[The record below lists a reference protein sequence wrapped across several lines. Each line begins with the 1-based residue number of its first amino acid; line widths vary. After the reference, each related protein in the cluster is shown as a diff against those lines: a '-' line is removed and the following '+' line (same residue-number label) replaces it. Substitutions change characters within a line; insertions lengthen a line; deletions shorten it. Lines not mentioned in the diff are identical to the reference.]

1 MKYLVDTNMVPI
13 TNVEGT
19 IMNEQIKEGKE
30 HEMAFKT
37 IKFEEPETEVGLIT
51 LDRPERLNALSL
63 DMVEELQILFGQLY
77 SREQVRVL
85 MITGEGRGFCSGA
98 DLKDARLSREAATFI
113 TNATIHLVTIQKK
126 YANLVLEMRRLPQP
140 IIAVVNGPAAGGG
153 MCIALASDVIIA
165 GPRAT
170 FTPSFINI
178 GLSGGEMGT
187 TYFLP
192 RMVGS
197 ARAAEILLTGRTVD
211 AAEAERIG
219 LVSRVVEEGRLMEAA
234 LEIARRMLE
243 KSPMG
248 LRLTKEA
255 LHLNLTAPSLEAA
268 IELENRNQ
276 SMCCC
281 TPDFLKAVEAF
292 SKRGKG

>member
-1 MKYLVDTNMVPI
+1 VSGTASKGVRYRLTI

-37 IKFEEPETEVGLIT
+37 IKFEEPETEVSLIT

-126 YANLVLEMRRLPQP
+126 YANLVPEMRRLPQP

-153 MCIALASDVIIA
+153 MCRV
-165 GPRAT
+165 PVKV
-170 FTPSFINI
+170 PMN
-178 GLSGGEMGT
+178 
-187 TYFLP
+187 
-192 RMVGS
+192 
-197 ARAAEILLTGRTVD
+197 LTRCSRQGRT
-211 AAEAERIG
+211 I
-219 LVSRVVEEGRLMEAA
+219 
-234 LEIARRMLE
+234 
-243 KSPMG
+243 SPP
-248 LRLTKEA
+248 
-255 LHLNLTAPSLEAA
+255 PSPSSL
-268 IELENRNQ
+268 
-276 SMCCC
+276 
-281 TPDFLKAVEAF
+281 
-292 SKRGKG
+292 